1 MQTYNL
7 DLTLTA
13 AELHLIAENHNH
25 YAHNYLWNDGASTW
39 DIATL
44 SESIGEEAIEK
55 AGQDSQ
61 LSLSPCDLSDSGR
74 KLFTASFLE
83 EAADIDGPEKEQWS
97 TPWNWDNYRDYFN
110 AHMTPEEMG
119 KAWAHIM
126 ISEVEE

>member
-13 AELHLIAENHNH
+13 AELHQIAENHNH

-39 DIATL
+39 DIVAL
-44 SESIGEEAIEK
+44 SESIGDEAIEDEGK
-55 AGQDSQ
+55 DSQ

-83 EAADIDGPEKEQWS
+83 AASDINYPEKEQWAK
-97 TPWNWDNYRDYFN
+97 PWSWNKYHDYFDS
-110 AHMTPEEMG
+110 HLTPEEMG
-119 KAWAHIM
+119 KSWAHVM
-126 ISEVEE
+126 LEEVTQ